1 MKTQNACY
9 RWEQSTLQDAPP
21 FREEEL
27 VHRGTQDTGHWT
39 GYIRTQQP
47 QAASSHFEG
56 HTMYS
61 CEVKSCWRFVG
72 QAQVENTSCN
82 GYKDRF
88 HLCSTLP
95 ISCSLA
101 PLPETCSTDL
111 HLRMLNFKWKLLRC
125 HAIPWGTW
133 LGRSMLHSHVLP
145 QPPFRGNFKV
155 SLAKHCTDDSK
166 AGSKWGS
173 SRPTD
178 HEETWAVKK
187 PYSSY
192 SWNRLVNIVF

>member
-1 MKTQNACY
+1 MSQLLLNRNCVC
-9 RWEQSTLQDAPP
+9 QVAPINCDL
-21 FREEEL
+21 FGLAERVRLMIGRLIGNYLAGEF
-27 VHRGTQDTGHWT
+27 HHYWT

-47 QAASSHFEG
+47 QATSSHFEG

-101 PLPETCSTDL
+101 PLPETRSTEL

-125 HAIPWGTW
+125 HEIPWGTW

-145 QPPFRGNFKV
+145 QPPF
-155 SLAKHCTDDSK
+155 
-166 AGSKWGS
+166 
-173 SRPTD
+173 
-178 HEETWAVKK
+178 
-187 PYSSY
+187 
-192 SWNRLVNIVF
+192 

>member
-1 MKTQNACY
+1 MGTEHFTGCPAIQGG
-9 RWEQSTLQDAPP
+9 RIGP
-21 FREEEL
+21 
-27 VHRGTQDTGHWT
+27 RGDTGHWT
-39 GYIRTQQP
+39 LDRIHSDAAAPSCQQP
-47 QAASSHFEG
+47 FRGTHNVQLWGEKLLKVRRTSASWE
-56 HTMYS
+56 
-61 CEVKSCWRFVG
+61 
-72 QAQVENTSCN
+72 
-82 GYKDRF
+82 YKDRF
-88 HLCSTLP
+88 HLCSTLLA
-95 ISCSLA
+95 ISGSLA